1 VKMNASC
8 FVNQFVLNEMK
19 WTFLCDGCKGLFC
32 PLIGL
37 NKTMLI
43 RFLWFLGLQRV
54 MINR

>member
-1 VKMNASC
+1 MKMNASC